1 MKMKRILILLS
12 VAAMAACTREEM
24 PATPASGEDS
34 GERVTFKVGFA
45 IPDEGP
51 ATKAMANDATI
62 SNIYVAVFT
71 ARNYLKEFV
80 KAIPLNSSDEPNL
93 DGSNNYVYAKVGG
106 LYKVEFSLEKTTS
119 ERHVHVLANVPEALT
134 PPDFD
139 YLDKVL
145 GENLY
150 TSNTQDGY
158 WRYIHFGSGIG
169 DTSASS
175 FDGVKLVRNFVQVS
189 LESDPLVSGYTVEG
203 YELYNTPTR
212 GSFLPYKGKDTS
224 GATPVYN
231 FCDNW
236 ESAGIAT
243 DYTTLLGTPSSGY
256 PGYLIPG
263 STPLY
268 KPDYTALTF
277 PDKSADPSA
286 SNYDPDAA
294 ASKFMY
300 EHPASEE
307 NPTYIIAKL
316 KKGGVS
322 KFYRLDIL
330 DDDGKKSALI
340 RNYHYTVTINSIAT
354 DGAGSPAEAELTPS
368 DYNFTLSKETESVD
382 NIYSNGAM
390 MEAEYVEKIFTKKAD
405 DVSFKYRYNPDVSG
419 SSYEAGIVSEVTG
432 SGEVHRDW
440 GTGTLQGTSGSG
452 PSDGWYSVTY
462 DVADPSTMGA
472 DEMESSFTVTAGTGA
487 KMIVRKV
494 KIISMKPK
502 TLAVSTWAYI
512 SEDKTLNLVFTIPD
526 GLRPS
531 MFPLHF
537 KFQTEDGD
545 DPTVQVLSP
554 QTEGLVS
561 SYDADSHI
569 FFLKDYYYSDYES
582 SKTVPITFTSPIAT
596 VPVLHLSDTDGYF
609 VPQDLGASYATGLA
623 AEPIANGAG
632 NTTTL
637 EFTYTYDS
645 NEPITLNLTGLE
657 LTGTVEGG
665 TLSGNVFTPSGR
677 GTKKIG
683 LRSATG
689 NVSGNGTLQMN
700 APSITSTGINNPGVF
715 TVKRYNTY
723 VTGALIQ
730 NGDLP
735 LGEGSAT
742 TFSFNYSARDL
753 LPVTISAPNVEIWNA
768 DGSSMLG
775 DGSYTYT
782 PAAKGMQ
789 TFTIKAK
796 THFASAGNVSLSVA
810 NMTNPA
816 ALAIKRAHTFVI
828 PTSALSLTGT
838 DNFQEPVYWRTN
850 QRRSTSGVLG
860 LSHYF
865 NSTQNTGNI
874 SIDISEISNPNDDTV
889 LYFMYTYT
897 AYLIILPITR
907 YMYAHATLEELIEAT
922 AGSPQTLTFSH
933 Y

>member
-12 VAAMAACTREEM
+12 VAALAACAREEM

-51 ATKAMANDATI
+51 ATKAMANDASI
-62 SNIYVAVFT
+62 SNIYIAVFT
-71 ARNYLKEFV
+71 AKNYLKEFV

-93 DGSNNYVYAKVGG
+93 DAYNNYDYAKVGG

-150 TSNTQDGY
+150 CTNNQDGY

-169 DTSASS
+169 DSSASS

-189 LESDPLVSGYTVEG
+189 LASDPAVSGYTVEG
-203 YELYNTPTR
+203 FELYNTPTR

-316 KKGGVS
+316 EKGGVS

-330 DDDGKKSALI
+330 DDKGKKSALI

-354 DGAGSPAEAELTPS
+354 AGADSPAEAELTPS
-368 DYNFTLSKETESVD
+368 DYNFTLSKETEAVD

-390 MEAEYVEKIFTKKAD
+390 MEAEYVEKVFTKATEN
-405 DVSFKYRYNPDVSG
+405 VPFSYRYNPDVSG
-419 SSYEAGIVSEVTG
+419 SSYAPGALSAVTGNGEVTA
-432 SGEVHRDW
+432 DW
-440 GTGTLQGTSGSG
+440 TVGDAGSG
-452 PSDGWYSVTY
+452 PSDGWYSTTY

-472 DEMESSFTVTAGTGA
+472 DELESSFTVTAGTGA
-487 KMIVRKV
+487 KLIVRKV

-502 TLAVSTWAYI
+502 TLAVSTWAYN
-512 SEDKTLNLVFTIPD
+512 SSTHELQLVFTIPD
-526 GLRPS
+526 NLRSS

-537 KFQTEDGD
+537 KFQTEDE
-545 DPTVQVLSP
+545 TTKKQVLSP
-554 QTEGLVS
+554 QTAGLVS
-561 SYDADSHI
+561 AYDASSHI
-569 FFLKDYYYSDYES
+569 YFLKDYYYSDYES
-582 SKTVPITFTSPIAT
+582 SKTVSITFKSPVAT

-623 AEPIANGAG
+623 AEPIANGVG

-645 NEPITLNLTGLE
+645 NEPITLTLSGLE

-665 TLSGNVFTPSGR
+665 TLAGNVFTPSGK

-683 LRSATG
+683 LRST
-689 NVSGNGTLQMN
+689 SIDGNGTVTMH
-700 APSITSTGINNPGVF
+700 AASISTVDDPDPF

-723 VTGALIQ
+723 VTGALVQ
-730 NGDLP
+730 NGELP
-735 LGEGSAT
+735 LGEGSTT

-768 DGSSMLG
+768 AGDALLG

-782 PAAKGMQ
+782 PAAKGTQ

-796 THFASAGNVSLSVA
+796 THFASAGNVSLSVP

-865 NSTQNTGNI
+865 SSSQNTGNI
-874 SIDISEISNPNDDTV
+874 TIDISQLSNPNDDTV

-897 AYLIILPITR
+897 AYLVIIPITR
-907 YMYAHATLEELIEAT
+907 YMYAHATLEQLIEAT
-922 AGSPQTLTFSH
+922 AVSPQTLTFSH

>member
-1 MKMKRILILLS
+1 MNRILILLS
-12 VAAMAACTREEM
+12 VAALALVACTQEQM
-24 PATPASGEDS
+24 PVTPVSGEES
-34 GERVTFKVGFA
+34 GERVTFEVSFA
-45 IPDEGP
+45 IPDDSP
-51 ATKAMANDATI
+51 ATKAMANEATI
-62 SNIYVAVFT
+62 SNIYIAVFT

-93 DGSNNYVYAKVGG
+93 DGSGNYVYGKVGG
-106 LYKVEFSLEKTTS
+106 LYKVRFSLEKTTS

-134 PPDFD
+134 PPNFD

-150 TSNTQDGY
+150 CADTQDGY
-158 WRYIHFGSGIG
+158 WRYIHFAGGIG
-169 DTSASS
+169 DSSASS

-189 LESDPLVSGYTVEG
+189 LVADIGSGFTVEG
-203 YELYNTPTR
+203 FELYNTPTR
-212 GSFLPYKGKDTS
+212 GSFLPYKGK
-224 GATPVYN
+224 
-231 FCDNW
+231 
-236 ESAGIAT
+236 
-243 DYTTLLGTPSSGY
+243 SSGSTPTYYFGTDWGTGSATAYSTLVANY

-268 KPDYTALTF
+268 RPSYGAGDF
-277 PDKSADPSA
+277 PTST
-286 SNYDPDAA
+286 

-316 KKGGVS
+316 NDGVNS

-330 DDDGKKSALI
+330 DDGGHKSALI
-340 RNYHYTVTINSIAT
+340 RNYHYTVTINSIASA
-354 DGAGSPAEAELTPS
+354 GADTPAEAEQTPS
-368 DYNFTLSKETESVD
+368 DYNYTLSKETEAVD

-390 MEAEYVEKIFTKKAD
+390 MEVEYVEKVFTKATN
-405 DVSFKYRYNPDVSG
+405 DVPFSYRYNPDVSG
-419 SSYEAGIVSEVTG
+419 SSYAPGALSAVTGNGEVTA
-432 SGEVHRDW
+432 DW
-440 GTGTLQGTSGSG
+440 AVGDAGSG
-452 PSDGWYSVTY
+452 PSDGWYSTTF

-472 DEMESSFTVTAGTGA
+472 DELESSFTVSAGTGST
-487 KMIVRKV
+487 MIVRKV

-502 TLAVSTWAYI
+502 TLAVSTWAYN
-512 SEDKTLNLVFTIPD
+512 SGTKELTLVFTIPN
-526 GLRPS
+526 GLRRS

-537 KFQTEDGD
+537 KYQTEDQND
-545 DPTVQVLSP
+545 ATKQVLSP
-554 QTEGLVS
+554 QTEGLES
-561 SYDADSHI
+561 AYDADAHI
-569 FFLKDYYYSDYES
+569 YFLEDYYYTEYET
-582 SKTVPITFTSPIAT
+582 SKTVTVTFKSPVAT

-623 AEPIANGAG
+623 ADPIAYGAG

-637 EFTYTYDS
+637 EFTYTYDT
-645 NEPITLNLTGLE
+645 NEAITLTLTGLE
-657 LTGTVEGG
+657 LTGSVEGG
-665 TLSGNVFTPSGR
+665 SLSGNVFTPSGK

-683 LRSATG
+683 LRSTSISA
-689 NVSGNGTLQMN
+689 NGTVTMS
-700 APSITSTGINNPGVF
+700 APSITSDPNIDDPALF

-723 VTGALIQ
+723 VTGAIVQ

-735 LGEGSAT
+735 LGEGSTT
-742 TFSFNYSARDL
+742 TFSFNYSARDM
-753 LPVTISAPNVEIWNA
+753 LPITISAPNVEIWNA
-768 DGSSMLG
+768 AGNALLG

-782 PAAKGMQ
+782 PTATGVQ

-796 THFASAGNVSLSVA
+796 THFASAGNVSLSVD

-828 PTSALSLTGT
+828 PTGALSLTST
-838 DNFQEPVYWRTN
+838 TEFQEPVYWRTN
-850 QRRSTSGVLG
+850 QRRSTSDVLG

-865 NSTQNTGNI
+865 SSTQNTGNI
-874 SIDISEISNPNDDTV
+874 TIDISQLSNPNDDTV

-897 AYLIILPITR
+897 AYLVIIPITR
-907 YMYAHATLEELIEAT
+907 YMYAHATLKQLIEAT

>member
-1 MKMKRILILLS
+1 MKIKRILILLS
-12 VAAMAACTREEM
+12 VAALALAACTREEM

-51 ATKAMANDATI
+51 ATKAMANDASI
-62 SNIYVAVFT
+62 SNIYIAVFT

-150 TSNTQDGY
+150 CTNNQDGY

-189 LESDPLVSGYTVEG
+189 LVADSGSGYTVEG
-203 YELYNTPTR
+203 FELYNTPTR
-212 GSFLPYKGKDTS
+212 GSFLPYKGKTS

-236 ESAGIAT
+236 ESAGSAT

-268 KPDYTALTF
+268 RPSYGAGDF
-277 PDKSADPSA
+277 PA
-286 SNYDPDAA
+286 NTG
-294 ASKFMY
+294 SKFMY
-300 EHPASEE
+300 EHPASDE

-316 KKGGVS
+316 TKTATS
-322 KFYRLDIL
+322 ETKFYRLDIL

-354 DGAGSPAEAELTPS
+354 DGADSPAEAELTPS

-390 MEAEYVEKIFTKKAD
+390 MEAEYVEKVFTKASAD
-405 DVSFKYRYNPDVSG
+405 VPFSYRYNSNASG
-419 SSYEAGIVSEVTG
+419 TSYEAGSLSAVTG
-432 SGEVHRDW
+432 SGEVTPGW
-440 GTGTLQGTSGSG
+440 TVGASGTG
-452 PSDGWYSVTY
+452 PSDGWYSTTY
-462 DVADPSTMGA
+462 TVADPSTMGA

-502 TLAVSTWAYI
+502 TLAVSTWAYN
-512 SEDKTLNLVFTIPD
+512 SGTNTLNLVFTIPD

-561 SYDADSHI
+561 SYDAGSHI

-582 SKTVPITFTSPIAT
+582 SKTVPITFKSPVAT

-645 NEPITLNLTGLE
+645 NEDITLNLTGLE
-657 LTGTVEGG
+657 LTGAVEGG
-665 TLSGNVFTPSGR
+665 TLAGNVFTPSGK

-683 LRSATG
+683 LRSAAD

-723 VTGALIQ
+723 VTGALVQ
-730 NGDLP
+730 NGELP

-753 LPVTISAPNVEIWNA
+753 LPVTISAPNVEIWKA

-782 PAAKGMQ
+782 PVATGVQ

-828 PTSALSLTGT
+828 PISALSLTGT
-838 DNFQEPVYWRTN
+838 DHFEEPVYWRTN

-874 SIDISEISNPNDDTV
+874 TIDISGISNPNDDTV

>member
-1 MKMKRILILLS
+1 MKRLLILLS
-12 VAAMAACTREEM
+12 VAALAACTREEM

-51 ATKAMANDATI
+51 ATKAMAKDATI

-71 ARNYLKEFV
+71 AKNYLKEFV
-80 KAIPLNSSDEPNL
+80 KAIPLTSGGDINKDAQ
-93 DGSNNYVYAKVGG
+93 GNYKYEKVGG
-106 LYKVEFSLEKTTS
+106 FYKVEFSLEKTTS

-150 TSNTQDGY
+150 CTNNQDGY
-158 WRYIHFGSGIG
+158 WRYIHFDSGIG

-189 LESDPLVSGYTVEG
+189 LESDPSVSGYTVEG
-203 YELYNTPTR
+203 FELYNTPTR

-268 KPDYTALTF
+268 RPSYGAGDF
-277 PDKSADPSA
+277 PT
-286 SNYDPDAA
+286 NTG
-294 ASKFMY
+294 SKFMY

-354 DGAGSPAEAELTPS
+354 AGADSPAEAELTPS

-390 MEAEYVEKIFTKKAD
+390 MEVEYVEKVFTKKSD
-405 DVSFKYRYNPDVSG
+405 DVPFSYRYNSNASG
-419 SSYEAGIVSEVTG
+419 TSYEAGSLSVVTG
-432 SGEVHRDW
+432 SGEVTAGW
-440 GTGTLQGTSGSG
+440 TEGASGTG
-452 PSDGWYSVTY
+452 PSDGWYSTTY
-462 DVADPSTMGA
+462 SVADPSTMGA
-472 DEMESSFTVTAGTGA
+472 DEMESSFTVTAGDGA
-487 KMIVRKV
+487 KLIVRKV

-502 TLAVSTWAYI
+502 TLAVSTWAYN
-512 SEDKTLNLVFTIPD
+512 SSTHELQLVFTIPD
-526 GLRPS
+526 NLRSS

-537 KFQTEDGD
+537 KFQTEDK
-545 DPTVQVLSP
+545 TTKEQVLSP
-554 QTEGLVS
+554 QTDGLVS
-561 SYDADSHI
+561 AYDASSHI
-569 FFLKDYYYSDYES
+569 YFLKDYYYSDYES
-582 SKTVPITFTSPIAT
+582 SKTVSITFKSPDAT

-609 VPQDLGASYATGLA
+609 VPQDLGESYATGLA
-623 AEPIANGAG
+623 AEPIANGEG
-632 NTTTL
+632 KTTTL

-645 NEPITLNLTGLE
+645 NEDITLNLTGLE

-665 TLSGNVFTPSGR
+665 TLVGNVFTPSGK

-683 LRSATG
+683 LRSAAG
-689 NVSGNGTLQMN
+689 NITGNGTVEMSASFLG
-700 APSITSTGINNPGVF
+700 ADNPDPF

-723 VTGALIQ
+723 VTGALVQ
-730 NGDLP
+730 NGELP
-735 LGEGSAT
+735 LGEGSTT
-742 TFSFNYSARDL
+742 TFSFNYSARDM

-775 DGSYTYT
+775 DGSYNYT
-782 PAAKGMQ
+782 PAAKGTQ

-828 PTSALSLTGT
+828 PTSALSLAGT
-838 DNFQEPVYWRTN
+838 DNFEEPVYWRTN

-865 NSTQNTGNI
+865 SSSQNTGNI
-874 SIDISEISNPNDDTV
+874 TIDISGISNPNDDTV